1 MQVQVAEGVD
11 CGITLAPPYANPYN
25 CDPSPLNEPDIVDP
39 VTYNDPVIT
48 AEPENGN
55 PTPEPPPPP
64 FKAYDAVKAYDD
76 DTAFRTYD
84 AVVAKSAREADTALD
99 DDTAFRTYDA
109 VCAVTIYDAVATD
122 IDDV

>member
-48 AEPENGN
+48 ADPENGN
-55 PTPEPPPPP
+55 PTPEPPLGL
-64 FKAYDAVKAYDD
+64 
-76 DTAFRTYD
+76 
-84 AVVAKSAREADTALD
+84 SII
-99 DDTAFRTYDA
+99 
-109 VCAVTIYDAVATD
+109 IYQTHFQQYKYTMMRLSK
-122 IDDV
+122 